1 MLHAAV
7 VALTRLVGG
16 TLAQGHVLRVGV
28 GQQRSS
34 EIGLSERNNC
44 MHKHITG
51 LVTFR
56 LVVYFSLSSFS
67 SSYCFLF
74 ILISVVTLVTQCR
87 DDIFIKIVITVFT
100 LL

>member
-1 MLHAAV
+1 MLHTAV

-34 EIGLSERNNC
+34 EIVLSERNNC

-56 LVVYFSLSSFS
+56 LVVYFFSF
-67 SSYCFLF
+67 L
-74 ILISVVTLVTQCR
+74 
-87 DDIFIKIVITVFT
+87 IFIIILFS
-100 LL
+100 LYPH